1 MRVSISDKTVQV
13 VLASFAFLSTALLV
27 LEVLGIKPW
36 TSSPPQ
42 WSAVFLPSNYIAIP
56 RFLQSNSPIIT
67 PLSWAAFLGA
77 WVWSSKKTKTQW
89 ATLGIDKDLF
99 RLLKQM
105 RGSNTRTL
113 LLKSLSV
120 PKDRSQLARDLSL
133 DWSTVDYQMEVLLK
147 HKLIS
152 EKSNYGQVKVYE
164 ISALGMTLL
173 RVLDDMQK
181 ANSESHAETS
191 NRFR

>member
-1 MRVSISDKTVQV
+1 VSTSDKTVQV

-36 TSSPPQ
+36 ASSPLVWGP
-42 WSAVFLPSNYIAIP
+42 VYLHLTYYVTIP

-77 WVWSSKKTKTQW
+77 WVWSSRKTRTQW
-89 ATLGIDKDLF
+89 ARLGIDKDLF

-105 RGSNTRTL
+105 RGSYTRTL

-133 DWSTVDYQMEVLLK
+133 DWSTIDYQMEVLLK

-181 ANSESHAETS
+181 ANSESQAEAS